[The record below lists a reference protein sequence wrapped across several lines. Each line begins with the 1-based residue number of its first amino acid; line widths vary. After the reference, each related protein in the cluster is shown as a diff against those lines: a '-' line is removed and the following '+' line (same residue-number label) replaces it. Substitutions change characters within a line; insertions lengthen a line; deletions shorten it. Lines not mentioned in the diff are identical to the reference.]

1 MKTMTPTKQLP
12 HTSEEWKGY
21 TLEEIRYARAY
32 TAARME
38 LNRERLATRAKD
50 VHKNGL
56 KPGMSKGVIG
66 KMLGA
71 FSYIDIAL
79 LAWRAGRKVFKV
91 TRAIKGR

>member
-1 MKTMTPTKQLP
+1 MSNAKQLP
-12 HTSEEWKGY
+12 HNTEEWKGY

-38 LNRERLATRAKD
+38 LNRERLTARARD
-50 VHKNGL
+50 MQKNGL
-56 KPGMSKGVIG
+56 KPGVSKGMLS

-79 LAWRAGRKVFKV
+79 LTWRVGRKLFRV
-91 TRAIKGR
+91 TRAIKGK

>member
-1 MKTMTPTKQLP
+1 MSNAKQLP
-12 HTSEEWKGY
+12 HNNEEWKGY

-38 LNRERLATRAKD
+38 LNRERLTARARD
-50 VHKNGL
+50 MQKNGL
-56 KPGMSKGVIG
+56 KPGVSKGMLG

-79 LAWRAGRKVFKV
+79 LSWRVGRKLFRV
-91 TRAIKGR
+91 TCAIKGK

>member
-1 MKTMTPTKQLP
+1 MTTAKQLP
-12 HTSEEWKGY
+12 HNTEEWKGY

-38 LNRERLATRAKD
+38 LNRERLAARVVD
-50 VHKNGL
+50 IQKNGL
-56 KPGMSKGVIG
+56 NPAVSKGILG

-79 LAWRAGRKVFKV
+79 LAWRVGRKLFLV
-91 TRAIKGR
+91 TRALKRR

>member
-1 MKTMTPTKQLP
+1 MSNAKQLP
-12 HTSEEWKGY
+12 HNTEEWKGY

-38 LNRERLATRAKD
+38 LNRERLTTRARD
-50 VHKNGL
+50 MQKNGL
-56 KPGMSKGVIG
+56 KPGVSKKMLG

-79 LAWRAGRKVFKV
+79 LTWRVGRKLFRV
-91 TRAIKGR
+91 TRAIKGK

>member
-1 MKTMTPTKQLP
+1 MSTSKQLP
-12 HTSEEWKGY
+12 HSSKDWSGY

-38 LNRERLATRAKD
+38 LNRERLVARAYD
-50 VHKNGL
+50 VQKNGL
-56 KPGMSKGVIG
+56 KTGVSRGMLG

>member
-1 MKTMTPTKQLP
+1 MSKAKQLP
-12 HTSEEWKGY
+12 HTSQDWKGY

-38 LNRERLATRAKD
+38 LNRERLMARASD
-50 VHKNGL
+50 MHKNGL
-56 KPGMSKGVIG
+56 SQGVSKGLLG

-79 LAWRAGRKVFKV
+79 LAWRAGRKIFKV

>member
-1 MKTMTPTKQLP
+1 MSNVKQLP
-12 HTSEEWKGY
+12 HNTEEWKGY

-38 LNRERLATRAKD
+38 LNRERLTARARD
-50 VHKNGL
+50 MQKNGL
-56 KPGMSKGVIG
+56 KPGVSKGMLG

-79 LAWRAGRKVFKV
+79 LTWRVGRKLFRV
-91 TRAIKGR
+91 TRAIKGK

>member
-1 MKTMTPTKQLP
+1 MSNAKQLP
-12 HTSEEWKGY
+12 HNTEEWKGY

-38 LNRERLATRAKD
+38 LNRERLTARARD
-50 VHKNGL
+50 MQKNGL
-56 KPGMSKGVIG
+56 KPGVSKGMLG

-79 LAWRAGRKVFKV
+79 LTWRVGRKLFRV
-91 TRAIKGR
+91 TRAIKGK

>member
-1 MKTMTPTKQLP
+1 MSNAKQLP
-12 HTSEEWKGY
+12 HNTKEWKGY

-38 LNRERLATRAKD
+38 LNRERLTARARD
-50 VHKNGL
+50 MQKNGL
-56 KPGMSKGVIG
+56 KPGVSKGMLG

-79 LAWRAGRKVFKV
+79 LTWRVGRKLFRV
-91 TRAIKGR
+91 TRAIKGK

>member
-1 MKTMTPTKQLP
+1 MSNAKQLP
-12 HTSEEWKGY
+12 HNNEEWKGY

-38 LNRERLATRAKD
+38 LNRERLTARARDMQKT
-50 VHKNGL
+50 GL
-56 KPGMSKGVIG
+56 KPGVSKGMLG

-79 LAWRAGRKVFKV
+79 LSWRVGRKLFRV
-91 TRAIKGR
+91 TRAIKGK

>member
-1 MKTMTPTKQLP
+1 MAAPKQLP
-12 HTSEEWKGY
+12 HTTDEWKGY
-21 TLEEIRYARAY
+21 TLDEIRYARAY

-38 LNRERLATRAKD
+38 INRERLMTRGRDIQK
-50 VHKNGL
+50 HGL
-56 KPGMSKGVIG
+56 KPGVSKGMLG

>member
-1 MKTMTPTKQLP
+1 MSTAKPLP
-12 HTSEEWKGY
+12 HNTEEWKGY

-38 LNRERLATRAKD
+38 LNRERLAARAVD
-50 VHKNGL
+50 VQKNGL
-56 KPGMSKGVIG
+56 NPNVSKGVLG

-79 LAWRAGRKVFKV
+79 LAWRVGRKLFRV
-91 TRAIKGR
+91 TRAIKRR

>member
-1 MKTMTPTKQLP
+1 MSNAKQLP
-12 HTSEEWKGY
+12 HNTEEWKGY

-38 LNRERLATRAKD
+38 LNRERLTARARD
-50 VHKNGL
+50 MQKNGL
-56 KPGMSKGVIG
+56 KPGVSKGMLG

-79 LAWRAGRKVFKV
+79 LTWRVGRKLCRV
-91 TRAIKGR
+91 TRAIKGK

>member
-1 MKTMTPTKQLP
+1 MSNAKQLP
-12 HTSEEWKGY
+12 HNTEEWKGY

-38 LNRERLATRAKD
+38 LNRERLTTRARD
-50 VHKNGL
+50 MQKNGL
-56 KPGMSKGVIG
+56 KPGVSKGMLG

-79 LAWRAGRKVFKV
+79 FTWRVGRKLFRV
-91 TRAIKGR
+91 TRAIKGK

>member
-1 MKTMTPTKQLP
+1 MSNAKQLP
-12 HTSEEWKGY
+12 HNTEEWKGY

-38 LNRERLATRAKD
+38 LNRERLTTRARD
-50 VHKNGL
+50 MQKNGL
-56 KPGMSKGVIG
+56 KPGVSKGMLG

-79 LAWRAGRKVFKV
+79 LTWRVGRKLFRV
-91 TRAIKGR
+91 TRAIKGK

>member
-1 MKTMTPTKQLP
+1 MSNAKQLP
-12 HTSEEWKGY
+12 HNTEEWKGY

-38 LNRERLATRAKD
+38 LNREHLTARARD
-50 VHKNGL
+50 MQKNGL
-56 KPGMSKGVIG
+56 KPGVSKGMLG

-79 LAWRAGRKVFKV
+79 LTWRVGRKLFRV
-91 TRAIKGR
+91 TRAIKGK

>member
-1 MKTMTPTKQLP
+1 MSNAKQLP
-12 HTSEEWKGY
+12 HNNEEWKGY

-38 LNRERLATRAKD
+38 LNRERLTARARD
-50 VHKNGL
+50 MQKNGL
-56 KPGMSKGVIG
+56 KPGVSKGMLG

-79 LAWRAGRKVFKV
+79 LSWRVGRKLFRV
-91 TRAIKGR
+91 TRAIKGK

>member
-1 MKTMTPTKQLP
+1 MSNAKQLP
-12 HTSEEWKGY
+12 HNNEKWKGY

-38 LNRERLATRAKD
+38 LNRERLTARARD
-50 VHKNGL
+50 MQKNGL
-56 KPGMSKGVIG
+56 KPGVSKGMLG

-79 LAWRAGRKVFKV
+79 LSWRVGRKLFRV
-91 TRAIKGR
+91 TRAIKGK